1 VNHLILITYHH
12 YGYGHGCA
20 NENGR
25 GKTCLGSRVTRAVNV
40 MAVVSS
46 FIASLLFFFFSS
58 SGSVGSFS
66 PAAPTRSRV
75 LEQLRLLI
83 GLLGPLL

>member
-1 VNHLILITYHH
+1 
-12 YGYGHGCA
+12 
-20 NENGR
+20 
-25 GKTCLGSRVTRAVNV
+25 
-40 MAVVSS
+40 
-46 FIASLLFFFFSS
+46 LLFFFFSS

-83 GLLGPLL
+83 GLLGPLLEWQITSVLNNITVQSLDP